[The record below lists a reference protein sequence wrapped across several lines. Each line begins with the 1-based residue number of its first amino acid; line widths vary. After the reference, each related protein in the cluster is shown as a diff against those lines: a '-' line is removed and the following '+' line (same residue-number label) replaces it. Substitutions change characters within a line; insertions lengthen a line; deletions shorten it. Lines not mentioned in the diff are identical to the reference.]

1 MDPEKQHKCAV
12 YCRKSVEEG
21 LEQEFNSLDAQRE
34 AGEYFI
40 KSQAAK
46 GWICLKKRYE
56 DGGYSGG
63 NTNRPALKELMS
75 DCEAGLV
82 DTIVVYKIDRLSRS
96 ICDFAELSKKFDEW
110 GVSFVS
116 VTQDINT
123 SSSSGRMM
131 LNILMTFAQFE
142 REVIAERVRDKMAAT
157 RKKGKWVGGTV
168 PYGYRVADKK
178 LEVNEAEAIAVK
190 NVFQRYIEIQSAR
203 QIAFELNFDGVAT
216 RKGKAWTP
224 NHIYRM
230 LKNHHYIGEVEYKG
244 EVCAGEHVGIIDRAV
259 WDRVHEILDSNT
271 PERRK
276 KGERVASVT
285 MLKGILKCGHCGGA
299 MTPTYGRHNGKTYPY
314 YICSKDFK
322 RAVSSCPVKRISAGD
337 IEKLVSDQ
345 LAKFLRTPDFA
356 RRIADT
362 AELDVKEV
370 MDMLGDIG
378 TVWNEMYPEEKNR
391 LVQLLIKQAVVTETG
406 LDLEIR
412 TDGVKTL
419 REEMAANAQN

>member
-1 MDPEKQHKCAV
+1 MEPEKPNKCAI
-12 YCRKSVEEG
+12 YCRKSVEDG
-21 LEQEFNSLDAQRE
+21 LDMEFNSLDAQRE
-34 AGEYFI
+34 AAENYI
-40 KSQAAK
+40 ASQKAN
-46 GWICLKKRYE
+46 GWLCLPAHYD
-56 DGGYSGG
+56 DGGFSGG
-63 NTNRPALKELMS
+63 NVNRPALRRLLD
-75 DCEAGLV
+75 DCDAGRI
-82 DTIVVYKIDRLSRS
+82 DIIVVYKIDRLSRS
-96 ICDFAELSKKFDEW
+96 ICDFAELSKKFDQL

-168 PYGYRVADKK
+168 PYGYKVVDKR
-178 LEVNEAEAIAVK
+178 LEVNEEEAVRVRKI
-190 NVFQRYIEIQSAR
+190 FQRYIEIQSAR
-203 QIAFELNFDGVAT
+203 QIAFELNSDGVAT
-216 RKGKAWTP
+216 RKDKAWTP
-224 NHIYRM
+224 NHIYWM

-244 EVCAGEHVGIIDRAV
+244 EVCAGEHAGIIDRAV
-259 WDRVHEILDSNT
+259 WDRVHVILDSNT

-276 KGERVASVT
+276 KGERVASIA

-356 RRIADT
+356 RRIAET

-370 MDMLGDIG
+370 MDMFGDIG

-391 LVQLLIKQAVVTETG
+391 LVRLLIKQTVVTETG